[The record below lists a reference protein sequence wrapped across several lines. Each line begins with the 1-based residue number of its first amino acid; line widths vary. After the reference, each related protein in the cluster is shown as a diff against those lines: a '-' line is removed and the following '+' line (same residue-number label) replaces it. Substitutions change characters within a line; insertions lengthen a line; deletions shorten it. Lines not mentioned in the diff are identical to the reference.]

1 MLCISPILHI
11 YRSNHTSAIVKSMKQ
26 YCNNE
31 IEHQTLTTPQPEQST
46 AQQVCFDELWP
57 GGPRFLQSSDGFK
70 LGTDSVLL
78 AHFANTARVKR
89 CIDLGSGAG
98 VLTVLLCEKN
108 KKLQIEGVEI
118 QAESAE
124 LSRRNLEANGLT
136 DRAVIH
142 HADLREHRQFL
153 EAGIYDLVVS
163 NPPYFAEN
171 SGKSAPVNARAI
183 ARDERSCS
191 LTDLCTAAGYLCR
204 WGGNFAVVHRPERL
218 SELFCAMTRAGIE
231 PKRLRM
237 VCHRSDTAPSLV
249 LVEGRRGGK
258 PGLTIEAPLVLT
270 RADGSH
276 SDIVLEIYHRTP
288 SPDAAQSSK
297 KKEVTTP

>member
-1 MLCISPILHI
+1 MP
-11 YRSNHTSAIVKSMKQ
+11 N
-26 YCNNE
+26 
-31 IEHQTLTTPQPEQST
+31 
-46 AQQVCFDELWP
+46 FDELWP
-57 GGPRFLQSSDGFK
+57 GGPKFLQSDHGFK

-108 KKLQIEGVEI
+108 PKLSIEGVEI
-118 QAESAE
+118 QLESAV
-124 LSRRNLEANGLT
+124 LSRQNLEANGLS

-153 EAGIYDLVVS
+153 EAGVYDLVVS
-163 NPPYFAEN
+163 NPPYFAEH
-171 SGKSAPVNARAI
+171 SGKSAPVSSRAI

-191 LTDLCTAAGYLCR
+191 LTDLCMAAGYLCR

-218 SELFCAMTRAGIE
+218 SELFCAMTCAGIE
-231 PKRLRM
+231 PKRLRL
-237 VCHRSDTAPSLV
+237 VCHRSDTAPNLV

-258 PGLTIEAPLVLT
+258 PGLTMEAPLVLT
-270 RADGSH
+270 NPDGSH
-276 SDIVLEIYHRTP
+276 SDTVLEIYHRTSVP
-288 SPDAAQSSK
+288 TLETVQSSK
-297 KKEVTTP
+297 EKEVTTP

>member
-1 MLCISPILHI
+1 MSSDFDKSRSEIS
-11 YRSNHTSAIVKSMKQ
+11 
-26 YCNNE
+26 E
-31 IEHQTLTTPQPEQST
+31 
-46 AQQVCFDELWP
+46 VCFDELWP
-57 GGPRFLQSSDGFK
+57 GGPRFLQSNDGFK

-124 LSRRNLEANGLT
+124 LSRRNLDANGLT

-153 EAGIYDLVVS
+153 EAGVYDLVVS

-171 SGKSAPVNARAI
+171 SGKSAPVTSRAI

-204 WGGNFAVVHRPERL
+204 WGGSFAVVHRPERL

-237 VCHRSDTAPSLV
+237 VCHRSDAAPNLV

-276 SDIVLEIYHRTP
+276 SDIVLEIYHRTHA
-288 SPDAAQSSK
+288 SAADAVQSSK
-297 KKEVTTP
+297 KEEVTTP

>member
-1 MLCISPILHI
+1 
-11 YRSNHTSAIVKSMKQ
+11 MKQ
-26 YCNNE
+26 QFD
-31 IEHQTLTTPQPEQST
+31 EHPCLSDTAEQDKADFPLQTPGEST
-46 AQQVCFDELWP
+46 GEVRFDELWP

-98 VLTVLLCEKN
+98 VLTVLVCEKN
-108 KKLQIEGVEI
+108 KKLRIEGVEI
-118 QAESAE
+118 QAESAV
-124 LSRRNLEANGLT
+124 LSRQNLDANGLT

-142 HADLREHRQFL
+142 HADLREHRKFL

-171 SGKSAPVNARAI
+171 SGKSAPVNSRAI

-204 WGGNFAVVHRPERL
+204 WGGSFAVVHRPERL

-231 PKRLRM
+231 PKRLQM
-237 VCHRSDTAPSLV
+237 VCHRNNSAPSLV

-270 RADGSH
+270 RDDGSH
-276 SDIVLEIYHRTP
+276 SDIVLDIYHRTP
-288 SPDAAQSSK
+288 ASADSAAKSSK